1 MKVKKTNEVKKVGR
15 PHPKTAVVEEAKGYE
30 RTYEGFFD
38 WVWDTGRDVP
48 KDALSDYCELENLRN
63 KTGSSIVAEAIG
75 QAQREFR
82 VKVFN
87 QIKEFLERGH
97 QGQSR
102 QGREGSRSRGPSP
115 LPRGEGNRIQ
125 LHSTDTLLPTITPRL
140 RALLKPYM
148 KAVDARLSAR
158 KGCEG

>member
-1 MKVKKTNEVKKVGR
+1 MKTKNTNEVKKVGR

-87 QIKEFLERGH
+87 QIKEFLENGYKVKANATRKAK
-97 QGQSR
+97 Q
-102 QGREGSRSRGPSP
+102 EGG
-115 LPRGEGNRIQ
+115 
-125 LHSTDTLLPTITPRL
+125 
-140 RALLKPYM
+140 AK
-148 KAVDARLSAR
+148 
-158 KGCEG
+158 

>member
-1 MKVKKTNEVKKVGR
+1 MKEKKANEVKKVGR
-15 PHPKTAVVEEAKGYE
+15 PHPKTAVVEEAKSYE
-30 RTYEGFFD
+30 RTYEGFFS
-38 WVWDTGRDVP
+38 WVWDTDRDVP
-48 KDALSDYCELENLRN
+48 MCALRDYCELEKIR
-63 KTGSSIVAEAIG
+63 KETDSSIVAEAIG
-75 QAQREFR
+75 HAQREFR

-115 LPRGEGNRIQ
+115 LPRGEGNRSQ
-125 LHSTDTLLPTITPRL
+125 LHSTDTLLPTITPHL
-140 RALLKPYM
+140 RASLKPYM